1 MPLSDSSRG
10 VCMEK
15 IRPLTEAQ
23 VKYLAV
29 LHELDAEG
37 SGIRSIE
44 IVRHL
49 GISRPSV
56 HSMMERLAGIGLV
69 RKDYYGIVYLTEKGK
84 EEAGR
89 CAQLYQASSAEVTE

>member
-1 MPLSDSSRG
+1 
-10 VCMEK
+10 MEK

-56 HSMMERLAGIGLV
+56 HSMM
-69 RKDYYGIVYLTEKGK
+69 
-84 EEAGR
+84 
-89 CAQLYQASSAEVTE
+89 